1 MFAVLIAVGFVAAFL
16 LLDLLALWKGVD
28 SSDGRDWA
36 VRK

>member
-1 MFAVLIAVGFVAAFL
+1 MFAVLIGEGIVAALL

-36 VRK
+36 VRR

>member
-1 MFAVLIAVGFVAAFL
+1 MFAVLIGVGIVAALL

-36 VRK
+36 VRQ